1 MSSADSTPPWLTL
14 VGIGEDGYPG
24 LGKQARRALLQASRI
39 VGAARQL
46 ELLPPCIGAA
56 RETWPTPF
64 SLEPLL
70 ARRGQPTCVLASGD
84 PMLFGVGASL
94 ARQLPATELRV
105 LPAPSSLSLAAA
117 RLGWALQEVACLSLV
132 ARPLAALQ
140 AQVHDGRCLLVLSN
154 DGDSPAAIA
163 RLLNARGF
171 GASRLSVLEPLGGPL
186 ERRLDGLAGDWS
198 LPRAADL
205 NLVAV
210 ECRAG
215 TDAVRLPLTPGLADE
230 AYRHDGQ
237 LTKRDV
243 RAVTL
248 ARLAPCPGELLWD
261 VGAGCGSIGIE
272 WMRAHP
278 SCRAIAIEANDERQ
292 EHIRHNRDALGVPT
306 LHLVAGSAPEAL
318 LELPE
323 PDAIFIGGGVTAEG
337 VLETCWERLRPGGR
351 LLAGARPCRSPCW
364 NCANPPP
371 GSLPAMREETPEQ
384 PAPLRSGYTT
394 GSCATATSL
403 AAARLLL
410 GGTIS
415 DAVQIVLP
423 KGQQV
428 LMRLEFCRAWENGAE
443 AGTLKD
449 AGDDPDVTHGALVFA
464 RVRLGA
470 EPGVRFHAGPG
481 VGTVTRPG
489 LTLAVG
495 EPAINPVPRQMIER
509 HLAQLAAERGYAGGF
524 EVAIGVEG
532 GAELALKTM
541 NPRLGILGGLSILGT
556 SGIVRPFSCSAYIA
570 SIHQGIDVAR
580 ANGVR
585 HIAAC
590 TGNASEDAMR
600 RRYGLPEIALIEM
613 GDFAGAV
620 LKHLRKAPVEKLS
633 LCGGFGKISKLAG
646 GHLDLH
652 SRHSSIDL
660 PQLAGWAAALGASA
674 ALQDCMRAANTSQQ
688 ALAQAH
694 AEGVALGDAVCAHA
708 LRFARSIVPTEVAL
722 EVFAIDRQ
730 GNLVGQACEERR

>member
-140 AQVHDGRCLLVLSN
+140 AQVHDGRRLLVLSN

-163 RLLNARGF
+163 RLL
-171 GASRLSVLEPLGGPL
+171 L
-186 ERRLDGLAGDWS
+186 ERRLDGLAG
-198 LPRAADL
+198 
-205 NLVAV
+205 
-210 ECRAG
+210 
-215 TDAVRLPLTPGLADE
+215 AVRLPLTPGLADE

-351 LLAGARPCRSPCW
+351 LLANAVTLQSERVLLDWQQRLGGDLTRLGVAHARPLGGFDTWRQ
-364 NCANPPP
+364 A
-371 GSLPAMREETPEQ
+371 LPITLLE
-384 PAPLRSGYTT
+384 LRKP
-394 GSCATATSL
+394 
-403 AAARLLL
+403 AARKPPR
-410 GGTIS
+410 
-415 DAVQIVLP
+415 DA
-423 KGQQV
+423 
-428 LMRLEFCRAWENGAE
+428 
-443 AGTLKD
+443 
-449 AGDDPDVTHGALVFA
+449 
-464 RVRLGA
+464 
-470 EPGVRFHAGPG
+470 
-481 VGTVTRPG
+481 
-489 LTLAVG
+489 
-495 EPAINPVPRQMIER
+495 
-509 HLAQLAAERGYAGGF
+509 
-524 EVAIGVEG
+524 
-532 GAELALKTM
+532 
-541 NPRLGILGGLSILGT
+541 
-556 SGIVRPFSCSAYIA
+556 
-570 SIHQGIDVAR
+570 
-580 ANGVR
+580 
-585 HIAAC
+585 
-590 TGNASEDAMR
+590 
-600 RRYGLPEIALIEM
+600 
-613 GDFAGAV
+613 
-620 LKHLRKAPVEKLS
+620 
-633 LCGGFGKISKLAG
+633 
-646 GHLDLH
+646 
-652 SRHSSIDL
+652 
-660 PQLAGWAAALGASA
+660 
-674 ALQDCMRAANTSQQ
+674 
-688 ALAQAH
+688 
-694 AEGVALGDAVCAHA
+694 
-708 LRFARSIVPTEVAL
+708 
-722 EVFAIDRQ
+722 
-730 GNLVGQACEERR
+730 